1 MSKVFL
7 ISDVLLK
14 EETIINDNVGA
25 EFIGPAIETAQDIY
39 LQQIIGTELLD
50 KMYALVVTNQIIDDA
65 NKIYK
70 ELLDDYIT
78 PYLKFKVLSEIT
90 VPLAYKYRNAGVVQS
105 TANNY
110 QQTTLKDAQLV
121 ANHYNLR
128 ADFFVERMNKFL
140 CANASQIPEYGSA
153 RDASDFRS
161 NPDAYNTN
169 WVL

>member
-14 EETIINDNVGA
+14 EETIINDNVGS

-140 CANASQIPEYGSA
+140 CANAGQIPEYGSA
-153 RDASDFRS
+153 RDESDFKS
-161 NPDAYNTN
+161 NPDAYTTN

>member
-14 EETIINDNVGA
+14 EETIINDNVGT

-140 CANASQIPEYGSA
+140 CANTGQIPEYGSA
-153 RDASDFRS
+153 RDASDFKS
-161 NPDAYNTN
+161 NPDAYTTN